1 MKLVLA
7 RINDDSD
14 NEESDEEIDYPEED
28 DEELLFEEDVPT
40 SYQSRNQKVAL
51 GNQNLKLH
59 LVQVW
64 FCSVTDTSGD
74 YSLGTMQFMEE
85 FQRRFGEQTPI
96 WFIGTMEDAA
106 KEAYGA
112 HNKVIERKMLGW

>member
-1 MKLVLA
+1 M
-7 RINDDSD
+7 
-14 NEESDEEIDYPEED
+14 
-28 DEELLFEEDVPT
+28 
-40 SYQSRNQKVAL
+40 
-51 GNQNLKLH
+51 
-59 LVQVW
+59 
-64 FCSVTDTSGD
+64 TDTSGD

-112 HNKVIERKMLGW
+112 HNKVIERKMLGLYHFSPLPPKNNFSCLYSQ

>member
-1 MKLVLA
+1 MILYVD
-7 RINDDSD
+7 I
-14 NEESDEEIDYPEED
+14 I
-28 DEELLFEEDVPT
+28 
-40 SYQSRNQKVAL
+40 
-51 GNQNLKLH
+51 
-59 LVQVW
+59 
-64 FCSVTDTSGD
+64 VTDTSGD

-112 HNKVIERKMLGW
+112 HNKVIERKMLGL

>member
-1 MKLVLA
+1 MKLVIA

-51 GNQNLKLH
+51 GNQK
-59 LVQVW
+59 
-64 FCSVTDTSGD
+64 FKISPGTSMFFSVTDTSGD

-112 HNKVIERKMLGW
+112 HNKVIERKMLG

>member
-1 MKLVLA
+1 M
-7 RINDDSD
+7 
-14 NEESDEEIDYPEED
+14 
-28 DEELLFEEDVPT
+28 
-40 SYQSRNQKVAL
+40 
-51 GNQNLKLH
+51 
-59 LVQVW
+59 
-64 FCSVTDTSGD
+64 TDTSGD

-112 HNKVIERKMLGW
+112 HNKVIERKMLGLYHFSPLSRQKNFSCLYSQ